1 MLKIELPYDTAI
13 SLLGIYAK
21 KNEVSMTKKEDHVHV
36 YYGTTHNN
44 WNEPRC

>member
-21 KNEVSMTKKEDHVHV
+21 KNEVSMTKKEDHVRV
-36 YYGTTHNN
+36 YYGTTHN
-44 WNEPRC
+44 WNVE